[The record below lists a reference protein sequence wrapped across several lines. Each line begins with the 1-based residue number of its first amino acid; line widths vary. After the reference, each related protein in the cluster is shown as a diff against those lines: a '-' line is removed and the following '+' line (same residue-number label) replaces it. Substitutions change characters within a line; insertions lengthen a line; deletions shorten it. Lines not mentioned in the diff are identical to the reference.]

1 MVGVHI
7 WQLQLKK
14 KFADKVVMTTGNI
27 RDPKVAEQI
36 LEEGRADLIG
46 MGRGLIADP
55 EWVNKV
61 QSGKESTLRKCI
73 SCNIGCAG
81 HRIALNRPFVVRLT
95 QKPLRVK
102 NINAMN

>member
-1 MVGVHI
+1 MHLEDGWRSYMAAAV
-7 WQLQLKK
+7 KE

-61 QSGKESTLRKCI
+61 QSGKNQRYVNVFHVTSDVLDI
-73 SCNIGCAG
+73 V
-81 HRIALNRPFVVRLT
+81 LP
-95 QKPLRVK
+95 
-102 NINAMN
+102 